1 MFVLLITIVS
11 LSGCRRATQTPSQS
25 AFKANFSLNAV
36 VEDNKQ
42 LFLEEA
48 RHSCGAE
55 NGNQEPFIQSHEEMT
70 IQIAPKNAP
79 EFMAAIRSNI
89 EKLLGD
95 SNARILD
102 SESES
107 SDIKLFSFSYSKNE
121 IHGSIH
127 VWGISG
133 EGTKFTII
141 VLITEG

>member
-1 MFVLLITIVS
+1 
-11 LSGCRRATQTPSQS
+11 
-25 AFKANFSLNAV
+25 
-36 VEDNKQ
+36 
-42 LFLEEA
+42 
-48 RHSCGAE
+48 
-55 NGNQEPFIQSHEEMT
+55 MT